1 MSKSKLGWFGHVARM
16 DDSRHAKILLYG
28 ERTDGSRLIGRP
40 KLRFKDKKKY
50 LLKIGDL
57 LETWQEVVLDRTRWC
72 SGIVNVCTKL
82 NVDIE

>member
-1 MSKSKLGWFGHVARM
+1 M

-40 KLRFKDKKKY
+40 KLRFKDNIKY

-57 LETWQEVVLDRTRWC
+57 LETWQKVVLDRTKWR
-72 SGIVNVCTKL
+72 SGIVKVCTKL
-82 NVDIE
+82 NDKRIQSYERRKRKRR